1 MSIKTIIIAGI
12 TLLAVYGSYSF
23 KKADNIESLNS
34 KGIHFFIGT
43 FSEAL
48 IEAKKQDKFLFMD
61 VYATWCIPC
70 KQLKETTFKDEKV
83 GVYFNS
89 NFINVTI
96 DADSREGK
104 KIIEKYAVRGYPT
117 LLILDARG
125 NLIARNIGIQSPK
138 KMINFGKQILQ

>member
-12 TLLAVYGSYSF
+12 TLLSLHGSYNF
-23 KKADNIESLNS
+23 KKADNRESLNS
-34 KGIHFFIGT
+34 NGIHFFKGT
-43 FSEAL
+43 FAEAL
-48 IEAKKQDKFLFMD
+48 NEAKKQDKFLFMD

-70 KQLKETTFKDEKV
+70 KHLKETTFKDEKT
-83 GVYFNS
+83 GDYFNS
-89 NFINVTI
+89 NFINVSI

-104 KIIEKYAVRGYPT
+104 KIVEKYAVRGYPT

-138 KMINFGKQILQ
+138 KLINFG

>member
-12 TLLAVYGSYSF
+12 AFLSIYGSYSYRN
-23 KKADNIESLNS
+23 ADNIESLNS
-34 KGIHFFIGT
+34 DGIHFFKGT

-48 IEAKKQDKFLFMD
+48 IEAKKQDKFLFMN

-70 KQLKETTFKDEKV
+70 KHLKETTFKDEKA
-83 GVYFNS
+83 GAYFNS
-89 NFINVTI
+89 NFINVSI

-104 KIIEKYAVRGYPT
+104 KIVDKYAVRGYPT

-138 KMINFGKQILQ
+138 KLINFGKQILQ